1 MSITI
6 NHQTNALT
14 ATSGN
19 ITVNGSVPG
28 PALVS
33 GTTIKT
39 VNGVSVL
46 GSGDLVTGD
55 VTLAGTQT
63 LTNKTIDYGF
73 NTLTGVQPTLVSG
86 TSIKTINSA
95 SVLGSGNLVTG
106 DVTLAG
112 TQTLTNKTI
121 DYASNTLTGVQP
133 TLVSGTSI
141 KTVNSVSILGSGDL
155 ATGDVTLAGTQ
166 TLTNKTIDYASNTL
180 TGVQPTLVSGTSI
193 KTVNGTSLLGSGD
206 LTIASSGGIRNTSVA
221 SAGTH
226 TPDSSTTDQYNI
238 TALAVTAAINTPT
251 GTPTNGQRLTI
262 RIEDNG
268 SAQAL
273 SWTTT
278 SGGYRVIG
286 TTLPTTTVA
295 SKTVYVGC
303 IYNSTDLFWDVV
315 SVAQQV

>member
-28 PALVS
+28 PTLVS
-33 GTTIKT
+33 GTT
-39 VNGVSVL
+39 
-46 GSGDLVTGD
+46 
-55 VTLAGTQT
+55 
-63 LTNKTIDYGF
+63 
-73 NTLTGVQPTLVSG
+73 
-86 TSIKTINSA
+86 
-95 SVLGSGNLVTG
+95 
-106 DVTLAG
+106 
-112 TQTLTNKTI
+112 
-121 DYASNTLTGVQP
+121 
-133 TLVSGTSI
+133 
-141 KTVNSVSILGSGDL
+141 
-155 ATGDVTLAGTQ
+155 
-166 TLTNKTIDYASNTL
+166 
-180 TGVQPTLVSGTSI
+180 I

-206 LTIASSGGIRNTSVA
+206 LAVTSGIRSTSIASSATP
-221 SAGTH
+221 

-238 TALAVTAAINTPT
+238 TALAVTATIQIPT

-268 SAQAL
+268 SARVL
-273 SWTTT
+273 NWITT

-286 TTLPTTTVA
+286 TTLPSTTVA
-295 SKTVYVGC
+295 LKTVYIGC

>member
-28 PALVS
+28 
-33 GTTIKT
+33 
-39 VNGVSVL
+39 
-46 GSGDLVTGD
+46 D
-55 VTLAGTQT
+55 VTLTA
-63 LTNKTIDYGF
+63 
-73 NTLTGVQPTLVSG
+73 
-86 TSIKTINSA
+86 
-95 SVLGSGNLVTG
+95 
-106 DVTLAG
+106 
-112 TQTLTNKTI
+112 
-121 DYASNTLTGVQP
+121 
-133 TLVSGTSI
+133 
-141 KTVNSVSILGSGDL
+141 
-155 ATGDVTLAGTQ
+155 TQ

-206 LTIASSGGIRNTSVA
+206 LTITSAGIRNASVA

-238 TALAVTAAINTPT
+238 TALAVSAAINTPT
-251 GTPTNGQRLTI
+251 GTPANGQRLTI

-295 SKTVYVGC
+295 SKTVYIGC

-315 SVAQQV
+315 SVAQQA

>member
-28 PALVS
+28 
-33 GTTIKT
+33 
-39 VNGVSVL
+39 
-46 GSGDLVTGD
+46 D
-55 VTLAGTQT
+55 VTL
-63 LTNKTIDYGF
+63 I
-73 NTLTGVQPTLVSG
+73 
-86 TSIKTINSA
+86 
-95 SVLGSGNLVTG
+95 
-106 DVTLAG
+106 
-112 TQTLTNKTI
+112 
-121 DYASNTLTGVQP
+121 
-133 TLVSGTSI
+133 
-141 KTVNSVSILGSGDL
+141 
-155 ATGDVTLAGTQ
+155 GTQ

-206 LTIASSGGIRNTSVA
+206 LTVAAGIRNTSVA
-221 SAGTH
+221 SAGTI
-226 TPDSSTTDQYNI
+226 TPNADTTDQYNI

-251 GTPTNGQRLTI
+251 GTPANGQRLTI

-273 SWTTT
+273 SWITTA
-278 SGGYRVIG
+278 GGYRTIG